1 MKAMKLHLMK
11 KALLVL
17 GMMTLA
23 NLVKGQE
30 IVTDFWH
37 ENGQYLSGYGLDI
50 VETSDKCMIVET
62 WTNPLD
68 TLETAGLIFYKFSTD
83 GIVRDSLF
91 IEYDGLDSILMGY
104 DGPVYTSSSCLF
116 ERDPEHLDHFVY
128 AYFLTFNDTLY
139 FRMRTI
145 DMYLNIIGDTLIEID
160 HSTEFFDNAYSQ
172 DFFVEPNGD
181 IIASYSIKDDP
192 NETFMTYFLRIGF
205 DGTLKSRT
213 EVPQI
218 RYFDNLEQTHT
229 GMYNE
234 SPIQYCYWGSNFDS
248 NYGSNPCILLYV
260 LDSLFNVVEEKPFN
274 FYQYCT
280 YTANGWNDCFV
291 PVDDQHYLQ
300 INTYNRLDPNTY
312 HTISW
317 ILLEKRNRQHVRQ
330 AVALIG
336 ETLHYPATIGA
347 IAVDA
352 NTIYLSYMTAVAA
365 LNHLVL
371 LRLDGDLNIQW
382 ERHFLSEDTFHYA
395 ISMKVL
401 DDGSIAISSFDY
413 FSCPNSISVV
423 VIKDNYDNLEEM
435 GIHVRPYDFYPNPT
449 QSELHLRYSPDVT
462 PKQIELYDLQGRLM
476 LMQRTGL
483 DNINM
488 KSLAAGQYVM
498 KVTMKDGKNFTDM
511 VVKE

>member
-37 ENGQYLSGYGLDI
+37 ENGQYFSGYGLDI
-50 VETSDKCMIVET
+50 VGTSDKCMIVET
-62 WTNPLD
+62 WMNPLD

-145 DMYLNIIGDTLIEID
+145 DMYLNIIGDTLLEID

-172 DFFVEPNGD
+172 DLFVEPNGD

-205 DGTLKSRT
+205 DGTLKSKT

-218 RYFDNLEQTHT
+218 RYFDHLMEKHT
-229 GMYNE
+229 GMFNE
-234 SPIQYCYWGSNFDS
+234 SPVQYCYWGSNHDS

-274 FYQYCT
+274 FYQNT
-280 YTANGWNDCFV
+280 SPYTVNWNDCFTSI
-291 PVDDQHYLQ
+291 DDQHYLQ
-300 INTYNRLDPNTY
+300 VNIYRRFDSQTYYTYN
-312 HTISW
+312 SV
-317 ILLEKRNRQHVRQ
+317 LLEKRNRQHVRQ
-330 AVALIG
+330 ALALFG
-336 ETLHYPATIGA
+336 ETIYQPEAIRT
-347 IAVDA
+347 IAVDG
-352 NTIYLSYMTAVAA
+352 NTIYLSYMTNVFAP
-365 LNHLVL
+365 NHLVL
-371 LRLDGDLNIQW
+371 LRLDGDLNTQW
-382 ERHFLSEDTFHYA
+382 ERHFLTEDTFHYA

-401 DDGSIAISSFDY
+401 DDGSIAISSFDF
-413 FSCPNSISVV
+413 FSSPNNISVV
-423 VIKDNYDNLEEM
+423 VIKDNYDKLEEM
-435 GIHVRPYDFYPNPT
+435 GIHVRPYDYYPNPA
-449 QSELHLRYSPDVT
+449 QDNLHLHYSPDVT
-462 PKQIELYDLQGRLM
+462 PRQIELYDLQGRLV
-476 LMQRTGL
+476 LTQKTGL